1 MPDRGELHGAG
12 EREEQQRLIQAC
24 APIFLHLVTFRRNA
38 ATSQNSVSSV
48 QAALIAEI
56 DGVRDQC
63 DMDRRLRPLFDR
75 IFYGVVATAD
85 QIILSSAWTQKPAWS
100 MKLLET
106 HYFQT
111 AEAGHRFYVL
121 VDEILNDP
129 LPEAAELAEVLFT
142 CMALGFQGELLG
154 ERRELERRRR
164 ELFDK
169 ARLGGASGE
178 AMTPDAYG
186 RNTVREIRR
195 LPTVGILRLVVV
207 ALGALIFS
215 MIASNEAV
223 EIRDGDYLEAIEK
236 HLETIEERSDSR

>member
-1 MPDRGELHGAG
+1 MADRDAYGARG
-12 EREEQQRLIQAC
+12 RDENQRLAQAC

-38 ATSQNSVSSV
+38 ATSQSSV
-48 QAALIAEI
+48 ASVQSALIAEI
-56 DGVRDQC
+56 DRVRESC
-63 DMDRRLRPLFDR
+63 DADRRLRPLFER

-85 QIILSSAWTQKPAWS
+85 QIVLSSAWTQKPAWS
-100 MKLLET
+100 MRLLET

-169 ARLGGASGE
+169 ARLATTVGNV
-178 AMTPDAYG
+178 MTPDAYG
-186 RNTVREIRR
+186 RNAVRELRR

-215 MIASNEAV
+215 LIAGKAAVGHKNSDVLGKIEAAITTINEHSPA
-223 EIRDGDYLEAIEK
+223 K
-236 HLETIEERSDSR
+236 